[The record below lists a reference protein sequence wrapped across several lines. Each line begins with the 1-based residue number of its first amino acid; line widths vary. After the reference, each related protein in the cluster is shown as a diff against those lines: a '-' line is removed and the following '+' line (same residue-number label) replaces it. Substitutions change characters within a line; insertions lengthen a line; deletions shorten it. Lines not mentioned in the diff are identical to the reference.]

1 MDKMSF
7 ENHIVRQFDEELEE
21 IRTQLLEMGGLVE
34 EQLRLAIRAIEDA
47 DSGVAETVIRQETLV
62 DEMERAIDEACTLII
77 ARRQPAASDLR
88 LIVSVGRAVSDLE
101 RIGDEAKK
109 IASLAITL
117 TEEGKSP
124 RGYVEVR
131 HIGERVSQMLHHALD
146 AFARFDAAAAL
157 ETLKLDEQIDLDYKS
172 AVRELVTYM
181 MEDPRSISRV
191 INILW
196 VIRALER
203 IGDHSKNLCEQIVF
217 VVQGRD
223 IRHGH
228 GQL

>member
-1 MDKMSF
+1 MDNLSF
-7 ENHIVRQFDEELEE
+7 ENHIMKQFDEELED

-34 EQLRLAIRAIEDA
+34 EQTRLAIRAIEDA
-47 DSGVAETVIRQETLV
+47 DSGVAETVLKRETQV
-62 DEMERAIDEACTLII
+62 DDMEISIDESCTLII

-101 RIGDEAKK
+101 RIGDEAQK
-109 IASLAITL
+109 IAKLAITL
-117 TEEGKSP
+117 TEEGKAP
-124 RGYVEVR
+124 HGYVEVR
-131 HIGERVSQMLHHALD
+131 HIGQRVLQMLHAALD

-157 ETLKLDEQIDLDYKS
+157 ETLKKDEQIDLEYKT

-181 MEDPRSISRV
+181 MEDPRSITRV

-223 IRHGH
+223 IRHGNDE
-228 GQL
+228 